1 MGDVKNGFESQLPWF
16 SPLPVSE
23 WLFGTG
29 KLLPSLSLYKGTLL
43 TGEVERILNEII
55 PSRGLKRSTWPLC
68 SMCSRHFPTSLA
80 AHTVQ
85 KQGFSKSSY
94 GNVEAEEGVTCPQFA
109 KELVVK
115 APRDTCTSK
124 MLISATSHG
133 LCFPTSLHDIWF
145 LCSAAVDSGE
155 DPQQGGLRGSGFLK
169 LIPRICDRNRTIFI
183 RISNKL
189 DGLCWK

>member
-1 MGDVKNGFESQLPWF
+1 MGNVKNGFESQLPRF
-16 SPLPVSE
+16 SPIPVSE
-23 WLFGTG
+23 WFSGTG
-29 KLLPSLSLYKGTLL
+29 KLLPSLSPYEGVLL
-43 TGEVERILNEII
+43 TGEVEILNEVI

-80 AHTVQ
+80 AHTVR

-94 GNVEAEEGVTCPQFA
+94 GNVEAEEGATCPQFA

-115 APRDTCTSK
+115 APRDTHTSK
-124 MLISATSHG
+124 MLFSATSHG

-145 LCSAAVDSGE
+145 LCSAAVNSGE

-169 LIPRICDRNRTIFI
+169 LIPRICNRNRTILI